1 MPAENMLEGSS
12 NSLTE
17 ISTEIFSFRISRL
30 EETNSELDSKLAV
43 TTLDF
48 CEQEIGT
55 SKFKLKGHFSKFLDL
70 SEENRT

>member
-1 MPAENMLEGSS
+1 MPAESMLSS

-17 ISTEIFSFRISRL
+17 TSAEIFSFRISKL
-30 EETNSELDSKLAV
+30 EETNSELDSQLAV

-48 CEQEIGT
+48 SEQEIGT
-55 SKFKLKGHFSKFLDL
+55 SKFKLKGHFLKFLDF